1 MKLHGEAFFAYL
13 GVLTQGSAR
22 EAVRLPGAV
31 LFDDVDDAAGVLR
44 AEPDDTTALLKA
56 ERKDVIFGN

>member
-13 GVLTQGSAR
+13 GVLTQGSAG

-31 LFDDVDDAAGVLR
+31 LFDDVMMRQA
-44 AEPDDTTALLKA
+44 
-56 ERKDVIFGN
+56 F